1 MSVNRRWKK
10 QTESFSNEKDGEHSL
25 SGNRR
30 LQKKQNYSKQQE
42 TIEGYFLDSHQFE
55 APEHL
60 SMSFHARF
68 PLMST

>member
-1 MSVNRRWKK
+1 MESTLFLA
-10 QTESFSNEKDGEHSL
+10 TEGS
-25 SGNRR
+25 
-30 LQKKQNYSKQQE
+30 KKQNYSKQQE